1 MKTRFF
7 IYIPSFLLFLSL
19 AGILFWACSNGEA
32 ADAGAS
38 ENVPVKQVRTVQ
50 ARKVLHRY
58 SVFASGQLAGKE
70 ESRLSFKTGGII
82 RWINVR
88 EGQTVQKGQLLAELD
103 LDEIEA
109 QAQQARLGEKQAF
122 VQLENAR
129 LGLEKAKRDFAN
141 VEGLYGD
148 SVATEEQLKDT
159 RTLLNNAQNQ
169 VEAAEAGLEYA
180 RRSVEVADFN
190 LRYSRILAPSRGT
203 ILSKMAE
210 VNELATPGRPI
221 FLFGSKDKAQV
232 IRVNITDKDIISIRL
247 GDSAKIQFDAYP
259 DVDFAGVVQEISSK
273 ADPYTN
279 TFQVEVE
286 VLPAGR
292 RLFSGFVGKVEIQT
306 RQMQE
311 MIRIPVDALISADGH
326 DGIVYVEK
334 DNRVKKRRVR
344 IQKLEEEGLL
354 VRSGLEAGEEVVVA
368 GGSYLEENDSVYI
381 GQK

>member
-1 MKTRFF
+1 MKTQLPFH
-7 IYIPSFLLFLSL
+7 ILYHLLFL
-19 AGILFWACSNGEA
+19 ILIGSVVWACNHGEA
-32 ADAGAS
+32 ADTGSS
-38 ENVPVKQVRTVQ
+38 ESVPVKKVQTVPVEKIWHQ
-50 ARKVLHRY
+50 HA
-58 SVFASGQLAGKE
+58 VFASGQLAGKE

-82 RWINVR
+82 RRINVR
-88 EGQTVQKGQLLAELD
+88 EGQDVRKGQLLAELD
-103 LDEIEA
+103 LDEIDA
-109 QAQQARLGEKQAF
+109 QAQQARLGEKQAA

-141 VEGLYGD
+141 VKGLFRD

-159 RTLLNNAQNQ
+159 RTLLNNALNQ
-169 VEAAEAGLEYA
+169 VEAAKAGLEYA

-210 VNELATPGRPI
+210 VNELATPGHPI

-247 GDSAKIQFDAYP
+247 GDSASVHFDAYP
-259 DVDFAGVVQEISSK
+259 DVDFTGVVQEISSK
-273 ADPYTN
+273 ADPFTN

-286 VLPAGR
+286 VIPAGR
-292 RLFSGFVGKVEIQT
+292 QLFSGFVGQVEIQT
-306 RQMQE
+306 SQKQE
-311 MIRIPVDALISADGH
+311 LIRVPVDALISADGNE
-326 DGIVYVEK
+326 GIVYVEQEG
-334 DNRVKKRRVR
+334 RVIERRIR
-344 IQKLEEEGLL
+344 IQSLEDEQLL
-354 VRSGLEAGEEVVVA
+354 VRSGLEAGEQVIVA

>member
-7 IYIPSFLLFLSL
+7 VYIPFYLLFLFL
-19 AGILFWACSNGEA
+19 AFTLFGACSNGEA
-32 ADAGAS
+32 ADSGVS
-38 ENVPVKQVRTVQ
+38 ESVPVKQVRTVQ
-50 ARKVLHRY
+50 ARKVLYRY
-58 SVFASGQLAGKE
+58 SIFASGQLAGKE

-82 RWINVR
+82 RRINVR

-103 LDEIEA
+103 MDEIEA
-109 QAQQARLGEKQAF
+109 QTQQARLGEKQAA
-122 VQLENAR
+122 VQLENAL

-141 VEGLYGD
+141 VQGLYAD

-159 RTLLNNAQNQ
+159 RTLLNNAQNH

-180 RRSVEVADFN
+180 QRSVEVADFN

-203 ILSKMAE
+203 ILSKTAE

-221 FLFGSKDKAQV
+221 FLFGSKEKAQV
-232 IRVNITDKDIISIRL
+232 IRVNITDKDIIFIQL
-247 GDSAKIQFDAYP
+247 GDSARIHFDVYP
-259 DVDFAGVVQEISSK
+259 DVDFAGGVQEISSK

-286 VLPAGR
+286 VFPAGR

-311 MIRIPVDALISADGH
+311 MVGIPVDALISADGH
-326 DGIVYVEK
+326 EGVVYVEK
-334 DNRVKKRRVR
+334 DGRVKKRRVR
-344 IQKLEEEGLL
+344 IQKLEDEDLL

-368 GGSYLEENDSVYI
+368 GGSYLEENDSVFI